1 MSGDD
6 MPGASLRQE
15 RTEVNRLV
23 WAMVISLALH
33 LTFVGTYQAGKKY
46 HWWDHLQFPRWMQ
59 IPMLSELLEKKKSQQ
74 AAQLARAEVPL
85 VFLDVSPDQ
94 ETPEPPKD
102 AKFYSDKNSMAA
114 NPDADKE
121 SDTPKITGKQTDVPK
136 TQDVPREKT
145 FTTLQ
150 PTPPPIDP
158 PPVEQAPQEQEEQK
172 PKPTALPGDLT
183 MAKPDQ
189 TAKKEE
195 QVPKELPKEEKPTPT
210 PRPRTVKE
218 ALARKNL
225 QSLPGD
231 KMKQEGGVKRRLEIS
246 SLDAKASPFGA
257 YDRALIEAISQRW
270 YSLLDER
277 SYASDSR
284 GRVVLQFSLHQDGR
298 ITDLNVAENSTSEM
312 LSIICQ
318 KAVRDPEPYAPWPT
332 EMRRTFGEVRNIQF
346 SFYYN

>member
-15 RTEVNRLV
+15 RTEINRLV

-33 LTFVGTYQAGKKY
+33 LTCVGIYQGGKKF

-74 AAQLARAEVPL
+74 AVKPPLADIPL
-85 VFLDVSPDQ
+85 VFLGVSPDQ
-94 ETPEPPKD
+94 ATPEPPKN
-102 AKFYSDKNSMAA
+102 AKFYSDKNSIAA

-121 SDTPKITGKQTDVPK
+121 SDTPKITGTQTDVPK
-136 TQDVPREKT
+136 TQDVPRNKE

-150 PTPPPIDP
+150 PSPPQ
-158 PPVEQAPQEQEEQK
+158 VQQAPQEQEEQK
-172 PKPTALPGDLT
+172 PKPTELPGDLT
-183 MAKPDQ
+183 MAKPGP
-189 TAKKEE
+189 TAKREE
-195 QVPKELPKEEKPTPT
+195 QPPKVDRPAPTPK
-210 PRPRTVKE
+210 PRTVKE

-225 QSLPGD
+225 QDIPGQ
-231 KMKQEGGVKRRLEIS
+231 KSKQEGGVKRRLELS
-246 SLDAKASPFGA
+246 SFDAKATPFGA
-257 YDRALIEAISQRW
+257 YDAAMVEAISQRW

-284 GRVVLQFSLHQDGR
+284 GKVVLQFSLHQDGR
-298 ITDLNVAENSTSEM
+298 ISDMNVAENSTTEM

-318 KAVRDPEPYAPWPT
+318 KAVRDPEPYAAWPT
-332 EMRRTFGEVRNIQF
+332 EMRRTMGEIRKIQF
-346 SFYYN
+346 TFYYN